1 MAGFE
6 VDCADGK
13 GEASACH
20 YVAEFY
26 AAVKEEYGRAAGMYA
41 KNCKEKKYGPSCFS
55 LGRFHRKFLF
65 QCLIVVEI
73 ELI

>member
-26 AAVKEEYGRAAGMYA
+26 AAVKEEYGRAGAMYA

-55 LGRFHRKFLF
+55 LGRFHCEHSYC
-65 QCLIVVEI
+65 QVMVVHR
-73 ELI
+73 